1 MAEKIHKT
9 VTEAKEMAQNNK
21 KVTGKNTPARQA
33 KKLIAKTNK
42 EQKAAASALVK
53 KTANKLEIR
62 SSAKIDESL

>member
-1 MAEKIHKT
+1 
-9 VTEAKEMAQNNK
+9 MAQNNK